1 MATCS
6 IVRTFN
12 SARSQLRVFVH
23 SLAIQNTANPISDS
37 DNGAKTCP
45 RNAHNPR
52 CAGCTRKRPMITG
65 AKVSE
70 KTDSVKRRYKNGT
83 NWEGAL

>member
-12 SARSQLRVFVH
+12 SARSQLRVLVH

-45 RNAHNPR
+45 SNAHNSLR
-52 CAGCTRKRPMITG
+52 
-65 AKVSE
+65 
-70 KTDSVKRRYKNGT
+70 T
-83 NWEGAL
+83 NFQLTCQNL

>member
-23 SLAIQNTANPISDS
+23 SLAIQNTANPFRTATTAPKPVLAMRTIR
-37 DNGAKTCP
+37 GVP
-45 RNAHNPR
+45 GVH
-52 CAGCTRKRPMITG
+52 
-65 AKVSE
+65 E
-70 KTDSVKRRYKNGT
+70 KGP
-83 NWEGAL
+83 